1 MGIESKP
8 KYIKEKKKT
17 RGAKSFTEQ
26 VVFQNAAKE
35 SASLVTTLFGCY
47 MAGAT

>member
-17 RGAKSFTEQ
+17 HGAKSFTEQ